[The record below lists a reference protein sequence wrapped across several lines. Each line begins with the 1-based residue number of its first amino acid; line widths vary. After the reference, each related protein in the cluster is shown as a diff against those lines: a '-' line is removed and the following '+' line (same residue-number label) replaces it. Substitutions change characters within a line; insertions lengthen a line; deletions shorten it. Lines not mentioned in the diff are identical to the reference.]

1 MTRTCLRQ
9 LARSEAGFT
18 IVEMMIATM
27 IMMAVTGAVFQLMSP
42 SYGTFQTQP
51 EVSDM
56 QQRLRVGVD
65 SLAKDLIMA
74 GAGTYHGAA
83 AGALNNFFAP
93 IMPYRFDDPAKGIY
107 YRPDAISLIYVPPTP
122 SQTSIS
128 AGMPANSAEIKVNP
142 QPNCPGNKQ
151 NQLCGFDIGMRL
163 IIFDSSGNY
172 DLFTVTEVQDA
183 AAHLQHR
190 QQGAFTVPY
199 EAGAAVTQ
207 MRSVTYYLKNDDVEK
222 SYQLMY
228 FDGWQTDLPVV
239 DDVVKLEFEYFGEP
253 QPPELLPNV
262 SLAAGSTGP
271 WTTYG
276 PRPPA
281 LGVDNASD
289 LWPAGENCAFAVVAG
304 AHVPRL
310 PRLADGVGQVKLDP
324 ATFIDGPW
332 CIDENKP
339 NRYDAD
345 LLRIRRVRVKMRVQA
360 SKPFLRGP
368 AGVLF
373 AKAGTSDGGQRYVP
387 DHEVQFDITPRNLNL
402 GR

>member
-1 MTRTCLRQ
+1 MTPTLLRR
-9 LARSEAGFT
+9 LARSDAGFT
-18 IVEMMIATM
+18 IIEMMIATM
-27 IMMAVTGAVFQLMSP
+27 IMMAVTGAVFQLMNP
-42 SYGTFQTQP
+42 AYGTFQAQP

-56 QQRLRVGVD
+56 QQRMRVGVD
-65 SLAKDLIMA
+65 NLTRDLIMA
-74 GAGTYHGAA
+74 GAGTYTGSA
-83 AGALNNFFAP
+83 AGALNYFFAP
-93 IMPYRFDDPAKGIY
+93 IMPHRLDDPAKGIF
-107 YRPDAISLIYVPPTP
+107 YRPDAISFIYVPPTP

-128 AGMPANSAEIKVNP
+128 APMPAQSAEIKVDP
-142 QPNCPGNKQ
+142 QPNCPGNNQ

-163 IIFDSSGNY
+163 IIFDFSGNW
-172 DLFTVTEVQDA
+172 DLFTVTHVQDA

-190 QQGAFTVPY
+190 QQDAFTVPY
-199 EAGAAVTQ
+199 ETGAAVTQ
-207 MRSVTYYLKNDDVEK
+207 IRSATYYLKNDDAAK
-222 SYQLMY
+222 AYQLMY
-228 FDGWQTDLPVV
+228 FDGYETDMPVV

-262 SLAAGSTGP
+262 TLAAGSKGP

-276 PRPPA
+276 PKPPP

-289 LWPAGENCAFAVVAG
+289 IWGPGENCVFSVVNG
-304 AHVPRL
+304 SHVPRL

-324 ATFIDGPW
+324 ATMIDGPW
-332 CIDENKP
+332 CLDENKP

-345 LLRIRRVRVKMRVQA
+345 LLRIRRVRVKLRVQA

-373 AKAGTSDGGQRYVP
+373 TKGGNSSAGQRYVP
-387 DHEVQFDITPRNLNL
+387 DQEVQFDITPRNLNL